1 MASTY
6 STNLALELIGTGD
19 QSGTWG
25 ATTNTNLGTLL
36 EQAIVGYTTQALAGA
51 GPTAITI
58 PNGATGV
65 ARNYVLEFTGSPTAG
80 HTVTVPAVQ
89 KSYVLFNNT
98 TVSIVVKVSGQTG
111 VTIAVGKKAIVYN
124 NGTDIIEVANAP
136 VTEAGTQTLTNKT
149 LTSPTIATP
158 TITTS
163 ATAPLVIGG
172 TAASSTLTL
181 ESTSGAGTTDS
192 IIFKTGSQSTRM
204 AIDTSGNVGI
214 GTTSPNYKLDIQ
226 NTATTALR
234 VYNST
239 ATNGVLLT
247 QDTSGNSGLNN
258 QGNGYFLFGTNN
270 TERMRIDA
278 SGNLLI
284 GTTTSG
290 NSKLYVNGSAAAAIV
305 ALTDAATIAVDMST
319 GNNFSVT
326 LGGNRT
332 LGNPTNLTPG
342 QSGIIYVTQ
351 DATGS
356 RTLAY
361 SSYWKFPGGTAP
373 TLTTT
378 ASAVDA
384 LVYTVRTSTSITVQ
398 SLLNIA

>member
-149 LTSPTIATP
+149 LTAPTM
-158 TITTS
+158 
-163 ATAPLVIGG
+163 TAPVLGTPASGTVTNLTGTASININGTVGATTATTGAFTTLSASSTVSGTGFSTYLASPPAIGG
-172 TAASSTLTL
+172 TVAA
-181 ESTSGAGTTDS
+181 AGTFT
-192 IIFKTGSQSTRM
+192 
-204 AIDTSGNVGI
+204 
-214 GTTSPNYKLDIQ
+214 
-226 NTATTALR
+226 TATA
-234 VYNST
+234 
-239 ATNGVLLT
+239 ATVV
-247 QDTSGNSGLNN
+247 
-258 QGNGYFLFGTNN
+258 GTHNAYAN
-270 TERMRIDA
+270 I
-278 SGNLLI
+278 I
-284 GTTTSG
+284 
-290 NSKLYVNGSAAAAIV
+290 
-305 ALTDAATIAVDMST
+305 ALTDAATIAVDMSVT
-319 GNNFSVT
+319 GGNNFSVT
-326 LGGNRT
+326 LAGNRT
-332 LGNPTNLTPG
+332 LGNPTGLTAG

-373 TLTTT
+373 TLTT
-378 ASAVDA
+378 AANSVDA